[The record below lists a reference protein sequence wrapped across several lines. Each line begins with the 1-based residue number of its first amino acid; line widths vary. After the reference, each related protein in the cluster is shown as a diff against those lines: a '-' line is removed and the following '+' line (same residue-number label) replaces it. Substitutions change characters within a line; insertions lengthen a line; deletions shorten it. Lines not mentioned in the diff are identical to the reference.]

1 MTIVLGEHSIVPAS
15 GYFGNT
21 WPASGAIP
29 TSFSSAG
36 WTTDAR
42 GFAQQTFL
50 GASIRNF
57 NMNGGFGDTSSTLS
71 IDLVN
76 DEYNKSDETGQ
87 GLGDDVYHG
96 GFRDRFVPP
105 IMGAPVFFKFG
116 KNFATVEEAYMQTFD
131 DLYGVNTLVG
141 EETEDEA
148 DGGETGDGG
157 VDTGETSPQGTNQPT
172 DAGTFNIDNFTSL
185 SDNHYVD
192 LATNTIKDYTSVITG
207 PNRGRNHL
215 VFGGILQSVV
225 ENRSPAGDPLYS
237 VQVIDPREILSNVVL
252 VLNNYAGTTY
262 NNNNMYN
269 IYGFLEHN
277 PTDATI
283 DELTGFYPN
292 SGIVQRFVQS
302 NGQVLFSGVNPST
315 GDIVPEDYGY
325 DEFFKE
331 PESSE
336 SGDNLEDPSATS
348 LPPKFPITGTG
359 FSRRCSQG
367 IPYYRVN
374 QALRSLFKFDGILP
388 EEYEKMGFG
397 GFINFRGFHYV
408 VDLGGLP
415 KLPKFYYLDFDQISL
430 LDLALEI
437 CDITSRDL
445 FVTLL
450 PIINHQSCRFL
461 YSWNQEQIS
470 VENKDKLVAGIIRL
484 DTIDRTKQPNY
495 GAIKTFLEGLADS
508 GIYVEN
514 RDLGFELSN
523 VTTDK
528 FIVGAQEVD
537 MHYFSS
543 NADRDNLDIRKQKDG
558 ESSDLDLGKQWKLE
572 TSLEQQIL
580 PYYGKI
586 GKDGV
591 TIPKGFGAYQ
601 QILLDA
607 SNVNANGVGQ
617 YYVAT
622 EMELRCALIS
632 FERWKEFL
640 VSYNDVYLES
650 IETDDAIEGAALG
663 ATPATGLEDWPV
675 QPISNNYAVTVPRS
689 VFPTDNQDEP
699 YGDDGLPKSPCNPP
713 YGYPLYYKRAT
724 KIGIPEAGLTNVSS
738 KYTQIITNLAKIK
751 NAANQED
758 VKILLYSQWAQIKSQ
773 LDIDSPIEQKIITY
787 VENILE
793 EGDISTADVIGFVEE
808 QFEGISKQLSSLPK
822 TAKKATENAL
832 RVYNFVKNIAEECL
846 GKKFLVKIPKH
857 VNLWYQEEL
866 EVKGSLE
873 IGEYEFGPF
882 GFKPRPANSGIG
894 YEFSS
899 EFATEKIN
907 ARDGIEDNMIK
918 SFLTDDHAETLDDF
932 IGALRVNFN
941 PISDQYEFNYEPVN
955 YGGFFNFD
963 MLSNLLPKSQ
973 QNAIRASGIK
983 NLPIGITQGLI
994 PVDLTNFINE
1004 NGRVNAYVRFDH
1016 SQKLA
1021 FDTMNSDNFT
1031 QQYVEG
1037 DFLIPDIAENL
1048 DNTTTADNEFTS
1060 FPNSESED
1068 NNEQQ
1073 KKENK
1078 ESVAFVKCQVDEKLY
1093 MPPKTILREDMK
1105 VYGVKTKDIGKI
1117 VKPNKVLDKNTG
1129 QMVDAISYYQAHW
1142 VPDPSGDNGSTTAN
1156 VLDFVRKFDNSTDG
1170 EVRADSNLG
1179 LSSGIIESSLEYL
1192 DTNHVYALITLPG
1205 RVIPTKDA
1213 RFRDGPFQN
1222 ANVEALKHLL
1232 SMDVVKGLDE
1242 FSEPAYKNDADPATY
1257 SNLLDKYQ
1265 DEVDEEA
1272 KFNAKLAYQKVLDT
1286 LSFAFPQQINMAMPS
1301 PVYPDLVAIPLMSK
1315 ERCYG
1320 PWISSQV
1327 DRRDPELNISNIG
1340 DVQATTYA
1348 NIGGRIE
1355 FIKDENLAPWNYA
1368 GYKGMNEAGN
1378 LQAAFSNSLLLFSER
1393 GGFTVPSEPS
1403 GVSLGKALLNN
1414 GPLVTNIN
1422 VDISENGIRSTYQ
1435 LELYTSS
1442 FGKLQ
1447 KQKADEISKASRER
1461 QKLKDERNAL
1471 IRKNMG
1477 KNQRS
1482 ENYHKMIEDMN
1493 NMIKASEDA
1502 LALYNDLQSRAST
1515 PTYVVASVKKQD
1527 KQMYSSM
1534 LQSGV
1539 QVQKYGVE
1547 MAMQSPENLGI
1558 AAQNFA
1564 TKMQAA
1570 VNYYNSAGSA
1580 LSDNQAPA
1588 SLDYYHHN
1596 MSHKHPSFI
1605 NARQKIYEKQEDE
1618 DFSQLDI
1625 SLYEG

>member
-15 GYFGNT
+15 GFFGNT
-21 WPASGAIP
+21 WPQAGAIP

-42 GFAQQTFL
+42 GFVQQTFL

-71 IDLVN
+71 IDLIN

-87 GLGDDVYHG
+87 GLGDDVYHA
-96 GFRDRFVPP
+96 GFRDTFVPP

-116 KNFATVEEAYMQTFD
+116 RNFATVQEAYVQTFD

-141 EETEDEA
+141 EEE
-148 DGGETGDGG
+148 ETGEGG
-157 VDTGETSPQGTNQPT
+157 DNEDNAGNESEGNTDQGTNEPS
-172 DAGTFNIDNFTSL
+172 DVGDFDINNFTSL
-185 SDNHYVD
+185 SDNQYVD
-192 LATNTIKDYTSVITG
+192 LATNKIKDYTSVVTG
-207 PNRGRNHL
+207 PDRGRNHL

-269 IYGFLEHN
+269 IYGFLEYN
-277 PTDATI
+277 PTDAAI
-283 DELTGFYPN
+283 DELTGFYSQ
-292 SGIVQRFVQS
+292 SGIVQRFVQAD
-302 NGQVLFSGVNPST
+302 GQVLFSGVNPST
-315 GDIVPEDYGY
+315 NQIISENSGY
-325 DEFFKE
+325 DEFFKDS
-331 PESSE
+331 ESSS
-336 SGDNLEDPSATS
+336 SGDNLEDPSSTE

-367 IPYYRVN
+367 MPYYRVN
-374 QALRSLFKFDGILP
+374 QALRTLFKFDGILP

-430 LDLALEI
+430 LDLALEV
-437 CDITSRDL
+437 CDVTSRDL

-450 PIINHQSCRFL
+450 PVIDHPSCSFL
-461 YSWNQEQIS
+461 YSWNQQQIAAGD
-470 VENKDKLVAGIIRL
+470 KDKLVAGIIRL

-495 GAIKTFLEGLADS
+495 GAIKSFLEGLADS
-508 GIYVEN
+508 GVYVEN

-543 NADRDNLDIRKQKDG
+543 NNDRDNLEIRKQQNG
-558 ESSDLDLGKQWKLE
+558 ENSELDLGKQWKLE

-586 GKDGV
+586 GKDAV

-650 IETDDAIEGAALG
+650 IETDDAIEGAALA
-663 ATPATGLEDWPV
+663 ATPLEGLEDWPIED
-675 QPISNNYAVTVPRS
+675 ISNNYAVTVPRS
-689 VFPTDNQDEP
+689 VFPTDNQDSP
-699 YGDDGLPKSPCNPP
+699 YGDDGLPSSPCNPP

-751 NAANQED
+751 NSANEQD
-758 VKILLYSQWAQIKSQ
+758 VKILLNNQWTQIKSQ
-773 LDIDSPIEQKIITY
+773 LDIDSPIEKQIIEY
-787 VENILE
+787 VENILQNS
-793 EGDISTADVIGFVEE
+793 DVSTADVIGFVEE
-808 QFEGISKQLSSLPK
+808 QFEGITKQLSSLPRI
-822 TAKKATENAL
+822 AKKATENAL
-832 RVYNFVKNIAEECL
+832 RVYNFVKNVAEECL

-857 VNLWYQEEL
+857 VNLWYRNKIGF
-866 EVKGSLE
+866 KGGDGS
-873 IGEYEFGPF
+873 GEYEFGPF
-882 GFKPRPANSGIG
+882 GFKPRPTNSGVG
-894 YEFSS
+894 YEFST
-899 EFATEKIN
+899 EFYTEKTE
-907 ARDGIEDNMIK
+907 ARSSIEDNMIR
-918 SFLTDDHAETLDDF
+918 SFLINDHAETLDDF
-932 IGALRVNFN
+932 AGALRVNFN
-941 PISDQYEFNYEPVN
+941 PIADQYEFNYEPIN

-963 MLSNLLPKSQ
+963 LLSNLLPKSQ
-973 QNAIRASGIK
+973 QNAVQSEGFDNLPLGIK
-983 NLPIGITQGLI
+983 QGIVPL
-994 PVDLTNFINE
+994 DLTNFINE

-1021 FDTMNSDNFT
+1021 FDTMNSESFT
-1031 QQYVEG
+1031 QQEIKG
-1037 DFLIPDIAENL
+1037 NFLIPDIAENL
-1048 DNTTTADNEFTS
+1048 DNTTAEGNEFTR
-1060 FPNSESED
+1060 FPNPND
-1068 NNEQQ
+1068 KDDKKDEQS
-1073 KKENK
+1073 KKEEK
-1078 ESVAFVKCQVDEKLY
+1078 DTMAFVKCQVDEKLY
-1093 MPPKTILREDMK
+1093 MPPKTIARDIK
-1105 VYGVKTKDIGKI
+1105 VYGIEIKDIGKI
-1117 VKPNKVLDKNTG
+1117 VKPNKILDKNTG
-1129 QMVDAISYYQAHW
+1129 QMVDAIPYYKAHW
-1142 VPDPSGDNGSTTAN
+1142 VPNASGDTGSTSAN
-1156 VLDFVRKFDNSTDG
+1156 VLDFKRKFDTPTD
-1170 EVRADSNLG
+1170 ESVRSDSNIG
-1179 LSSGIIESSLEYL
+1179 LSSGIIESSLEHL
-1192 DTNHVYALITLPG
+1192 DTDHVYALITLPG
-1205 RVIPTKDA
+1205 RVIPVKDA

-1222 ANVEALKHLL
+1222 ANAEALKHLL
-1232 SMDVVKGLDE
+1232 SMDVVKGLTE
-1242 FSEPAYKNDADPATY
+1242 FENPPYKNDADPTSY
-1257 SNLLDKYQ
+1257 TNLIAKYTEI
-1265 DEVDEEA
+1265 DEDA
-1272 KFNAKLAYQKVLDT
+1272 KFNANLAYQKVLDT

-1320 PWISSQV
+1320 PWISSQI
-1327 DRRDPELNISNIG
+1327 DRQDPETEISNIG
-1340 DVQATTYA
+1340 DVQATAFA

-1393 GGFTVPSEPS
+1393 GGFTVPTEPS

-1447 KQKADEISKASRER
+1447 KQKADEISKSSRER

-1471 IRKNMG
+1471 IRKNIG

-1493 NMIKASEDA
+1493 NILRASEDA
-1502 LALYNDLQSRAST
+1502 LALYNDLQSRALT
-1515 PTYVVASVKKQD
+1515 PTYMVASVKKQD
-1527 KQMYSSM
+1527 RDLYSST
-1534 LQSGV
+1534 LATGV
-1539 QVQKYGVE
+1539 KDQKYGVE
-1547 MAMQSPENLGI
+1547 MAMQSQESLGV

-1580 LSDNQAPA
+1580 LSDNQTPA
-1588 SLDYYHHN
+1588 SLDFYHHS

-1605 NARQKIYEKQEDE
+1605 HARQKIYEKQEDE

>member
-15 GYFGNT
+15 GYFGET
-21 WPASGAIP
+21 WPNSGAIP

-87 GLGDDVYHG
+87 GTGDDVYHA
-96 GFRDRFVPP
+96 GFRDTFVPP

-116 KNFATVEEAYMQTFD
+116 KNFATVQEAYLQTFD
-131 DLYGVNTLVG
+131 DLYGINSLVG
-141 EETEDEA
+141 SD
-148 DGGETGDGG
+148 DSDSGGGPSGG
-157 VDTGETSPQGTNQPT
+157 TDQGTNQPT
-172 DAGTFNIDNFTSL
+172 DAGDFNIDNFTSIG
-185 SDNHYVD
+185 NNQYVD
-192 LATNTIKDYTSVITG
+192 LASKKIKDYTSVVTG
-207 PNRGRNHL
+207 PDRGRNHL

-269 IYGFLEHN
+269 IYGFLEYN
-277 PTDATI
+277 PTDATT
-283 DELTGFYPN
+283 DELTGHYPE
-292 SGIVQRFVQS
+292 SGIVQRFVQA
-302 NGQVLFSGVNPST
+302 NGQVLFSGVNPTT
-315 GDIVPEDYGY
+315 GAIVDEDLGY
-325 DEFFKE
+325 DEFFT
-331 PESSE
+331 PSSD
-336 SGDNLEDPSATS
+336 SDDNLQDPSTTE

-359 FSRRCSQG
+359 FARRCSQG

-388 EEYEKMGFG
+388 EEYEEMGFG

-450 PIINHQSCRFL
+450 PIIDHPSCQFL
-461 YSWNQEQIS
+461 YTWNKEQIANNDK
-470 VENKDKLVAGIIRL
+470 EKLVAGIIRL

-495 GAIKTFLEGLADS
+495 GAIKSFVEGLASS

-528 FIVGAQEVD
+528 FIVGGQEID
-537 MHYFSS
+537 MYYFSS
-543 NADRDNLDIRKQKDG
+543 NNDRDSLEIRRQRSG
-558 ESSDLDLGKQWKLE
+558 QSSDLDLGKQWKLE

-586 GKDGV
+586 GKDAV

-640 VSYNDVYLES
+640 VSYNDAYLES
-650 IETDDAIEGAALG
+650 IETDDAIEGSALA
-663 ATPATGLEDWPV
+663 ATPLAGLEDWPIED
-675 QPISNNYAVTVPRS
+675 ISNHYAVTVPRS

-699 YGDDGLPKSPCNPP
+699 YGDDGLPKSACNPP

-751 NAANQED
+751 NAANEQD
-758 VKILLYSQWAQIKSQ
+758 VKILLNNQWTQIKSQ
-773 LDIDSPIEQKIITY
+773 LDIDSPIEKQIIEY
-787 VENILE
+787 VEGILANN
-793 EGDISTADVIGFVEE
+793 DISTADVIGFVEE
-808 QFEGISKQLSSLPK
+808 QFEGITKQLSSLPRI
-822 TAKKATENAL
+822 AKKATENAL
-832 RVYNFVKNIAEECL
+832 RVYNFVKNVAEECL

-857 VNLWYQEEL
+857 VNLWHRNKIGFKDSED
-866 EVKGSLE
+866 S
-873 IGEYEFGPF
+873 GEYEFGPF
-882 GFKPRPANSGIG
+882 GFKPRPANSGVG

-899 EFATEKIN
+899 EFYREKRD
-907 ARDGIEDNMIK
+907 ARSSIQDNSIR
-918 SFLTDDHAETLDDF
+918 SFLVEDYAETLDDF
-932 IGALRVNFN
+932 TGALRVNFN
-941 PISDQYEFNYEPVN
+941 PIADQYEFNYEPVN

-963 MLSNLLPKSQ
+963 LLSNLLPKSQ
-973 QNAIRASGIK
+973 QNAVQSEGFDNLPLGIK
-983 NLPIGITQGLI
+983 QGII
-994 PVDLTNFINE
+994 PLDLTNFINE

-1031 QQYVEG
+1031 QQEIKG
-1037 DFLIPDIAENL
+1037 NFLIPDIAENL
-1048 DNTTTADNEFTS
+1048 DNTTAAGNEFTS
-1060 FPNSESED
+1060 FPKPQSED
-1068 NNEQQ
+1068 DEDEQN
-1073 KKENK
+1073 KKPDTM
-1078 ESVAFVKCQVDEKLY
+1078 AFVKCQVDEKLY
-1093 MPPKTILREDMK
+1093 MPPQTVSREMK
-1105 VYGVKTKDIGKI
+1105 VYGIEIKDIGKI
-1117 VKPNKVLDKNTG
+1117 VKPNKILDKNTG
-1129 QMVDAISYYQAHW
+1129 QMVDAIPYYKAHW
-1142 VPDPSGDNGSTTAN
+1142 VPDASGDTGSTTAT
-1156 VLDFVRKFDNSTDG
+1156 VLDFKRKFDVSTDG
-1170 EVRADSNLG
+1170 SVRSDANLG

-1192 DTNHVYALITLPG
+1192 DTDHVYALITLPG

-1222 ANVEALKHLL
+1222 ANAEALKHLL
-1232 SMDVVKGLDE
+1232 SMDVVKGLNE
-1242 FSEPAYKNDADPATY
+1242 FSTPPYKNDADPAEYT
-1257 SNLLDKYQ
+1257 NLLAKYNGVS
-1265 DEVDEEA
+1265 DDA
-1272 KFNAKLAYQKVLDT
+1272 KFNANLAYQKVLDT

-1320 PWISSQV
+1320 PWISSQI
-1327 DRRDPELNISNIG
+1327 DRQDPDTSISRVG
-1340 DVQATTYA
+1340 DVQATAYA

-1378 LQAAFSNSLLLFSER
+1378 LQAAFSNSLLLFAER
-1393 GGFTVPSEPS
+1393 GGFTVPAEPS

-1414 GPLVTNIN
+1414 GPLITNIN

-1461 QKLKDERNAL
+1461 QKLKDERNSL

-1493 NMIKASEDA
+1493 NAIKASEDA
-1502 LALYNDLQSRAST
+1502 LALYNDLQSRALT

-1527 KQMYSSM
+1527 KDMYSST
-1534 LQSGV
+1534 LSTEV
-1539 QVQKYGVE
+1539 QVKKYGVE
-1547 MAMQSPENLGI
+1547 MAMQSQESLGI

-1580 LSDNQAPA
+1580 LSDNQTPA

-1596 MSHKHPSFI
+1596 MSHKHPAFI
-1605 NARQKIYEKQEDE
+1605 KAKQEIYQKQDDE